1 MDIILTESDRT
12 DNITDKK
19 DLEFLIK
26 HELIKIKSGSIIPKF
41 VGEVITPNNK
51 YFSLP
56 KNFTVDQ
63 APLELSKKINIIKD
77 ILDEYK
83 RNLKENKK
91 DGVSLLTNNR
101 FILGKDGFESEKYF
115 FNRLKK
121 FFLDFVTYEFIYPLE
136 TKKIHSQEPLEG
148 QIDMVS
154 TEINRNIYGS
164 GITYDVFDKKNS
176 IKWLLDDIYYQT
188 IKELSDKYASDSEKR
203 EIEKMKNYL
212 LEEGYSINTLSEYT
226 DDKIIQEIK
235 KCNVNIV
242 HYPIKNTLL
251 DYYKRKKLTE
261 STYSINV
268 FYTKHFQ
275 YVWENLV
282 RRSLKHNPDDF
293 GDLINRFSSTDIV
306 EDWYP
311 LSKKDEVDNLVDS
324 GASVKKSNTGY
335 YVSYEK
341 TDLGPDLFSS
351 HKGLKFIGDAK
362 YYKDH
367 DNADFNKEY
376 STYNSIMNN
385 KYPMVI
391 FIPST
396 ITEITRGGYKRGRNV
411 DDMRELIV
419 FNISVEDALSDAME
433 KKDKVIDKVQS
444 LLKKRSRR
452 LNKLK

>member
-293 GDLINRFSSTDIV
+293 GDLINRFSSTDICLL
-306 EDWYP
+306 Y
-311 LSKKDEVDNLVDS
+311 
-324 GASVKKSNTGY
+324 T
-335 YVSYEK
+335 
-341 TDLGPDLFSS
+341 
-351 HKGLKFIGDAK
+351 
-362 YYKDH
+362 
-367 DNADFNKEY
+367 
-376 STYNSIMNN
+376 
-385 KYPMVI
+385 
-391 FIPST
+391 
-396 ITEITRGGYKRGRNV
+396 
-411 DDMRELIV
+411 
-419 FNISVEDALSDAME
+419 SDAADE
-433 KKDKVIDKVQS
+433 
-444 LLKKRSRR
+444 
-452 LNKLK
+452 